1 MITMM
6 MGRKFSQVVLF
17 VFGLLAVAF
26 LSSHSTVDATTLSKH
41 DNSLNRRPTRKVR
54 GAKRDLGV
62 HSIEKNDDHK
72 IGSKPNSKSNTRGKS
87 NTGEKSNTR
96 EKSTHRSSSHVS
108 RPIRSHVSLDDI
120 NKLGTHINENEFE
133 KQEVQ
138 SEKSQGSSIEKKEIR
153 EEKNDELKHNRN
165 GSNDVEEDQ
174 EKTNDEGKRNRN
186 RSNDV
191 DVEENGAE
199 HFQKVDVE
207 VYRRQVPKFS
217 IHFAIENTDKPPNMA
232 DYNELSEVSEEYLD
246 SFFRSVFKDLQV
258 RHDGTILFVS
268 VNEDD
273 PFTVDFVVTLA
284 FIIPGEV
291 PTVNYLIDGLQ
302 DGLESDTSMA
312 FFVSDLST
320 MSKTNPFSKTMSI
333 EVVSRPPV
341 SETEMKNDGE
351 NSPSGVM
358 TIKSKNILISFFAGI
373 GFFIFVVAGFMWVK
387 KRRFNKNAISE
398 PDQTFALFDKP
409 NNNKNKSADLEFSG
423 VYGADDETMSYLNSI
438 RKRYKDHDEK
448 NSRDSKI
455 TKKPSALTKSNTSTV
470 EVAGSFDHEEDSMCD
485 TASTGSQN
493 DGQERKER
501 ADVDYLNLELNSSDV
516 EDDLRSIY

>member
-1 MITMM
+1 MTTMM
-6 MGRKFSQVVLF
+6 TGRKISQAVFIVL
-17 VFGLLAVAF
+17 GLLAVA
-26 LSSHSTVDATTLSKH
+26 LVLPHSTVDATTFSKH
-41 DNSLNRRPTRKVR
+41 DNSLNRRSTRKIR

-62 HSIEKNDDHK
+62 HTIEKNDDHK
-72 IGSKPNSKSNTRGKS
+72 SGSKSNI
-87 NTGEKSNTR
+87 GEKSTYQ
-96 EKSTHRSSSHVS
+96 SSPKVN
-108 RPIRSHVSLDDI
+108 RPTRSHVSLDDI
-120 NKLGTHINENEFE
+120 NKLGKHIDENKFE
-133 KQEVQ
+133 EQEVQ
-138 SEKSQGSSIEKKEIR
+138 SEKSQGKSIGNEDIR
-153 EEKNDELKHNRN
+153 EEKNN
-165 GSNDVEEDQ
+165 EE
-174 EKTNDEGKRNRN
+174 KRNRN
-186 RSNDV
+186 RSSDVEEYQGKTNDDGKRDRKRSNDV
-191 DVEENGAE
+191 DVEENGTE

-207 VYRRQVPKFS
+207 VYRRQIPKFS
-217 IHFAIENTDKPPNMA
+217 IHFAVEDTAKPPNLA

-246 SFFRSVFKDLQV
+246 SFYRSVFKDLQV

-291 PTVNYLIDGLQ
+291 PTVNFLIDGLQ

-312 FFVSDLST
+312 FFISDLST
-320 MSKTNPFSKTMSI
+320 MSKTNPFSKTLSI

-341 SETEMKNDGE
+341 SDKEMEEGE

-358 TIKSKNILISFFAGI
+358 TIKSKHILISFFAGM
-373 GFFIFVVAGFMWVK
+373 GCVIFVVAGFMWVK
-387 KRRFNKNAISE
+387 KNRFNKSAISD
-398 PDQTFALFDKP
+398 PDQTFALFEKP
-409 NNNKNKSADLEFSG
+409 NNKKNKSDDLGSSG
-423 VYGADDETMSYLNSI
+423 VYGADEETMSYLNSI

-448 NSRDSKI
+448 SGRGSKN
-455 TKKPSALTKSNTSTV
+455 TKKPSALKKSNISAVQVT
-470 EVAGSFDHEEDSMCD
+470 GSFDDEEDSMCD